1 MIQTRMLY
9 RNKLFLLLAAL
20 TALLSVTL
28 VLRIYVWNG
37 EGFLN
42 VPRVGAVGVPGA
54 SATDASGGAAAPT
67 DTPEG
72 VQADANWRAIL
83 EYVQK
88 NPTKAAPF
96 LADMKSKFFD
106 TSCGIK
112 QPRIDFAH
120 LADSYQPIFTASG

>member
-9 RNKLFLLLAAL
+9 RNKLFLLLAGL

-28 VLRIYVWNG
+28 FVRIYVFPAP
-37 EGFLN
+37 EPFLT
-42 VPRVGAVGVPGA
+42 VPRVGDVSMTPPPKAA
-54 SATDASGGAAAPT
+54 SDE
-67 DTPEG
+67 TPEG

-88 NPTKAAPF
+88 NPDKAAPF
-96 LADMKSKFFD
+96 LADMKAKFFD
-106 TSCGIK
+106 PSCGLK

-120 LADSYQPIFTASG
+120 LADSYQPIFTA

>member
-9 RNKLFLLLAAL
+9 RNKLFLLLAGL

-28 VLRIYVWNG
+28 FVRIYVLPVT
-37 EGFLN
+37 EPFLT
-42 VPRVGAVGVPGA
+42 VPRVGDVSMTPPTKAA
-54 SATDASGGAAAPT
+54 SDE
-67 DTPEG
+67 TPEG

-88 NPTKAAPF
+88 NPDKAAPF
-96 LADMKSKFFD
+96 LADMKAKFFD
-106 TSCGIK
+106 PSCGLK

-120 LADSYQPIFTASG
+120 LADSYQPIFTA

>member
-9 RNKLFLLLAAL
+9 RNKLFLLLAGL

-28 VLRIYVWNG
+28 FVRIYIWPAPNH
-37 EGFLN
+37 ESFLTI
-42 VPRVGAVGVPGA
+42 PRVGELSVTPSSTADA
-54 SATDASGGAAAPT
+54 KATT
-67 DTPEG
+67 ETPEG

-88 NPTKAAPF
+88 NPDKAAPF
-96 LADMKSKFFD
+96 LADMKAKFFD
-106 TSCGIK
+106 PSCGLK

-120 LADSYQPIFTASG
+120 LADSYQPIFTA

>member
-1 MIQTRMLY
+1 MLY
-9 RNKLFLLLAAL
+9 RNKLFLLLASL
-20 TALLSVTL
+20 TAILSVTL
-28 VLRIYVWNG
+28 VLRIYVWNTND

-42 VPRVGAVGVPGA
+42 VPRVGEVAVPG
-54 SATDASGGAAAPT
+54 SATTSDASGSSAT

-96 LADMKSKFFD
+96 LADMKAKFFD